1 MVRHALSCAVV
12 VAFAGFVAAEDWPQ
26 WRGPDRTGISADTG
40 LLKEW
45 PKDGPPLRWKAADI
59 GTGYSAPIVVKGRV
73 YLQTTAPDFLS
84 RARSVAESP
93 PGVQITLSPSTRTD
107 SA

>member
-1 MVRHALSCAVV
+1 MVRHSLSCAVV
-12 VAFAGFVAAEDWPQ
+12 AAFSGFAAAEGWPQ

-59 GTGYSAPIVVKGRV
+59 GTGWHV
-73 YLQTTAPDFLS
+73 
-84 RARSVAESP
+84 RAKMFVIQ
-93 PGVQITLSPSTRTD
+93 GVSDRRRY
-107 SA
+107 